1 MYPDQLTPLLLPP
14 KGVLF
19 HGPPGCGKTLLAKAI
34 STQVKAN
41 FLNLDISIVRNKW
54 FGETEKFANAV
65 FTLAYKLQPCIIFL
79 DEVDSFLSTRDQE
92 DHAADASLKSIFLQK
107 WDGLTTDSHAKILIL
122 AATNRMESVDAAIL
136 RRLPLKFLIPL
147 PTLEDRL
154 QILKIHLKF
163 TPLATD
169 VDLEEIAL
177 MTQGLSGS
185 DLQEI
190 CRCASVL
197 RVVDYMAAP
206 GISGTLRN
214 LSMQDL
220 KKAYAI
226 TTTQLDKSTK
236 HMYI

>member
-1 MYPDQLTPLLLPP
+1 MTRHEQNLLPFLVPASLLDVTWEDVGGCKEVVEGVTEQVIYPLLYANMYPDQLTPLLLPP

-54 FGETEKFANAV
+54 FGETEKFAMAV

-107 WDGLTTDSHAKILIL
+107 WDGLTTDPHAKILIL
-122 AATNRMESVDAAIL
+122 AATNRLESVDPAIL

-147 PTLEDRL
+147 PTQEDRL
-154 QILKIHLKF
+154 
-163 TPLATD
+163 
-169 VDLEEIAL
+169 
-177 MTQGLSGS
+177 
-185 DLQEI
+185 
-190 CRCASVL
+190 
-197 RVVDYMAAP
+197 
-206 GISGTLRN
+206 
-214 LSMQDL
+214 
-220 KKAYAI
+220 
-226 TTTQLDKSTK
+226 
-236 HMYI
+236 